1 MNKGKNQFKVYR
13 IAIFLVAC
21 SLSMHSF
28 AKAQTSFSFPRET
41 MGERLERIQEF
52 GKETGQTVS
61 FDYEKMKGEYAPSFT
76 AQTNNMEEWLHR
88 SLESSRFTYEKTGDK
103 SYVIIEK
110 KTEKADPE
118 PLKTRQR
125 SKATGAVTDVNNE
138 PLIGVNV
145 VEKGTTNGTVTDID
159 GNFSLDVAGN
169 SVIVFSYI
177 GFTGQEVNWDGTS
190 ALKIVL
196 HEDSEVLSELV
207 VVGYGMQRKV
217 NLSGAVDQVGSKEL
231 EAKPITN
238 ISQGLQG
245 MVPNLNIDFTS
256 GEPGQAARINVRG
269 LTSINGGNPL
279 ILIDGIASDVYE
291 LNRILPEDIESISVL
306 KDAASAAI
314 YGARAA
320 FGVILIATKTGR
332 SDKVQVDYNN
342 SFTWKKPSILPE
354 KSSDPYIYLKTKN
367 IAVLNTPWSG
377 GHVASDERLE
387 WARQKSDDPSIDPVR
402 LNPSDETQWEY
413 MGNKD
418 WTRYFIDKYTF
429 SNSHQVSVSGKT
441 DKTTFY
447 LSGGFDNENGILSKI
462 VDKDYFNRYNFRI
475 KGSYDVTD
483 WITLSNNTSYVLTER
498 SKPSYFRSSDMSV
511 FYNLAPQDH
520 DLNPD
525 GTWANNAAGHLMA
538 QLKNGGED
546 IRSYDRIQSTFS
558 GDFNLI
564 KDVFRVIAN
573 YSFVKG
579 AEDYNSYETKYQI
592 GYGPNDIRQ
601 EGTSSAYRTFAT
613 DFYSVLDIYGTVDWL
628 KNKHQFTSIAGFNQ
642 EYSRYNQTLAE
653 REGLISNQLPTVG
666 LATGQM
672 NVDES
677 FTDWAIRGL
686 FYRLNYIYDNKYILE
701 FNGRY
706 DGSSRFPKEQ
716 RFGFF
721 PSVSLAWRID
731 AESFFEPLRKSI
743 SQLKLRASYG
753 SLGNQ
758 LVGAYGYIP
767 SMSSGL
773 GSYLIDGSR
782 QLTVTAPPLVSA
794 NYTWETV
801 TTRNLGIDL
810 GVLDNKLTLTGDIYR
825 RDTKGMLVPGK
836 ELPAVLGASA
846 PRENAADMKTTGW
859 EITLVYNNSFL
870 VANKPFNLTS
880 RFLLSDTR
888 SWITRFDNPTN
899 LLTQYYVGQELGEIW
914 GLQSDGLFT
923 SYDEIEKLDQSEI
936 IPWGALDI
944 VPGWPK
950 YVDLNNDGRITK
962 GLTLDDP
969 KDLSIIGNSSPR
981 YRFGLN
987 LIGDWNNIDFSL
999 FLQGIGKKD
1008 YYPLHYLYWSF
1019 YQQPYAGGQSHIFDY
1034 YRPETDSEVD
1044 MAKHSKAYIDAGLAH
1059 QNLDARFPVLQS
1071 WLADRNLGT
1080 RIDQSM
1086 GMAIPQTG
1094 HLLNG
1099 AYLRIKNITLG
1110 YTLPKSI
1117 TDRIQLSRVRLFV
1130 SADNLYEW
1138 SEVRKYFDPEAIT
1151 EDTSN
1156 GYTYPFNRQ
1165 YIFGLNVTF

>member
-1 MNKGKNQFKVYR
+1 MKIVKSKSLVFMLLWNWIFFTGYVAAQDSKV
-13 IAIFLVAC
+13 A
-21 SLSMHSF
+21 
-28 AKAQTSFSFPRET
+28 
-41 MGERLERIQEF
+41 G
-52 GKETGQTVS
+52 
-61 FDYEKMKGEYAPSFT
+61 
-76 AQTNNMEEWLHR
+76 N
-88 SLESSRFTYEKTGDK
+88 
-103 SYVIIEK
+103 
-110 KTEKADPE
+110 
-118 PLKTRQR
+118 
-125 SKATGAVTDVNNE
+125 VTDINGL

-145 VEKGTTNGTVTDID
+145 LEKGTTNGTVTDMD
-159 GNFSLDVAGN
+159 GNYSLQIPEGAVL
-169 SVIVFSYI
+169 VYSYI
-177 GFTGQEVNWDGTS
+177 GFSNQEVQWKGEIPLN
-190 ALKIVL
+190 IVL
-196 HEDSEVLSELV
+196 QEDSEMLGELV
-207 VVGYGMQRKV
+207 VIGYGTQRKV
-217 NLSGAVDQVGSKEL
+217 NLSGAVDQVGIKEL

-269 LTSINGGNPL
+269 LTSINGGSPL
-279 ILIDGIASDVYE
+279 ILIDGIAADANE

-320 FGVILIATKTGR
+320 FGVILITTKTGR
-332 SDKVQVDYNN
+332 TDKVQVDYNN
-342 SFTWKKPSILPE
+342 SFTWKRPSILPE

-402 LNPSDETQWEY
+402 LNPLDETQWEY

-418 WTRYFIDKYTF
+418 WTSYFIDKYTF
-429 SNSHQVSVSGKT
+429 SNSHQVAVSGKT

-447 LSGGFDNENGILSKI
+447 LSGGFDKENGILSNI
-462 VDKDYFNRYNFRI
+462 VKKDTYDRYNFRL
-475 KGSYDVTD
+475 KSSYDVTD
-483 WITLSNNTSYVLTER
+483 WFTLSNNISYISTER
-498 SKPSYFRSSDMSV
+498 TKPSYFWSSNMSL

-525 GTWANNAAGHLMA
+525 GTWANNAAGRLMA
-538 QLKNGGED
+538 RLKNGGED
-546 IRSYDRIQSTFS
+546 IRAYDRIQSTF
-558 GDFNLI
+558 GGEFTFLKELLKFN
-564 KDVFRVIAN
+564 AN

-579 AEDYNSYETKYQI
+579 NEDYNYYETKYQI
-592 GYGPNDIRQ
+592 GYGPDDVRE
-601 EGTSSAYRTFAT
+601 EGTSSAYRTFAS
-613 DFYSVLDIYGTVDWL
+613 DFYNVLDIFGTANWL
-628 KNKHQFTSIAGFNQ
+628 KNKNQFTAVLGFNQ
-642 EYSRYNQTLAE
+642 EYSRYNLTLAE
-653 REGLISNQLPTVG
+653 REGLISNQLPTIG

-672 NVDES
+672 NVDEN

-686 FYRLNYIYDNKYILE
+686 FYRLNYIYDNKYIVEL
-701 FNGRY
+701 NGRY
-706 DGSSRFPKEQ
+706 DGSSRFPKEK

-731 AESFFEPLRKSI
+731 SESFFDPLQETI
-743 SQLKLRASYG
+743 SNLKLRASYG

-773 GSYLIDGSR
+773 GGYLIDGRR
-782 QLTVTAPPLVSA
+782 QLTVSSPPLVSA

-801 TTRNLGIDL
+801 TTQNIGIDL
-810 GVLDNKLTLTGDIYR
+810 GFLNNRLSFVGDLYR

-859 EITLVYNNSFL
+859 EVTLAYNDSFQL
-870 VANKPFNLTS
+870 AGSTLNLTT

-923 SYDEIEKLDQSEI
+923 SYDEIAQLDESEI

-969 KDLSIIGNSSPR
+969 KDLSVIGNSSPR
-981 YRFGLN
+981 YRFGFN
-987 LIGDWNNIDFSL
+987 LLGDWKNIDFSV

-1008 YYPLHYLYWSF
+1008 YYPLHFLYWSF
-1019 YQQPYAGGQSHIFDY
+1019 YQQPYAGGQTHIFDY
-1034 YRPETDSEVD
+1034 YRPENDSDVD
-1044 MAKHSKAYIDAGLAH
+1044 MAKHSQSYIDAGLAA
-1059 QNLDARFPVLQS
+1059 QNLDARFPILQS

-1080 RIDQSM
+1080 RIDESM
-1086 GMAIPQTG
+1086 GLAIPQTG
-1094 HLLNG
+1094 HMLNG
-1099 AYLRIKNITLG
+1099 AYLRIKNITIG
-1110 YTLPKSI
+1110 YTLPRSI
-1117 TDRIQLSRVRLFV
+1117 TERINLNKVRFFV

-1138 SEVRKYFDPEAIT
+1138 SEVRRFFDPEAIT
-1151 EDTSN
+1151 EETTN